1 MIKEVSEQHVLER
14 KSFESKMKQE
24 YKLKKERWK
33 REMAEVDTPKRQREA
48 VLSQHKENFK
58 EIDATENQR
67 LARNQKEVLDREV
80 RKFRRRRLVKYHE
93 LEQDLLREVRKTDF
107 WWGFLLLLIFVD
119 KNIKTYF
126 FNTYQCLQIP
136 VLVN

>member
-1 MIKEVSEQHVLER
+1 MKEVSEQQSAER
-14 KSFESKMKQE
+14 KSFENKMKQE

-58 EIDATENQR
+58 EMDATESQR
-67 LARNQKEVLDREV
+67 MARNQKEVLDREV

-93 LEQDLLREVRKTDF
+93 LEQDLLREVRH
-107 WWGFLLLLIFVD
+107 FLPCFQTPLGSNIILALSNSIRLITREFD
-119 KNIKTYF
+119 
-126 FNTYQCLQIP
+126 
-136 VLVN
+136 